1 MSKIKIGTRGS
12 KLAMWQAEE
21 VRRKLSEVHPE
32 LETELVV
39 IHTKGDKILDTAL
52 SKIGDKGL
60 FTREL
65 EQALLD
71 SEIDIAVH
79 SLKDMPTELPEG
91 LMLGGV
97 LERGEVRDAF
107 ISRDGRRLS
116 ELTANDKVATSS
128 LRRKAQ
134 LLALFPHLTVVDI
147 RGNVDTR
154 IQRCKTV
161 TAMVLLWQE
170 PEWNAWACPI

>member
-91 LMLGGV
+91 LMLEGCWNV
-97 LERGEVRDAF
+97 VRFAMP
-107 ISRDGRRLS
+107 LS
-116 ELTANDKVATSS
+116 HVTVAGYQSLLLTTK
-128 LRRKAQ
+128 
-134 LLALFPHLTVVDI
+134 
-147 RGNVDTR
+147 
-154 IQRCKTV
+154 
-161 TAMVLLWQE
+161 
-170 PEWNAWACPI
+170 